1 MSLLSIPLPSIE
13 SLGMIPIANEPNLSI
28 EMLMEIQSHHTLGYF
43 FTFSMPKHIL
53 DLKYYLIIGK
63 HGQEEHKD
71 TTGTTG
77 LFLY

>member
-1 MSLLSIPLPSIE
+1 
-13 SLGMIPIANEPNLSI
+13 
-28 EMLMEIQSHHTLGYF
+28 MEIQSHHTLGYF